1 MAKKGKRKHNID
13 FTGVEAYNKPAE
25 GSHKV
30 KIDKVEEK
38 VSQGG
43 NDMFVVTFE
52 VTAGASKGCKCNE
65 NYPLIDTALWK
76 LKSLLQSVG
85 MKAEGRVQVDLDKL
99 VGKTLEIQVGYEE
112 YNGQDRARVL
122 ETRKLSAKKDSEEE
136 LEDEIEEDDIDDEED
151 NEVEEDTE
159 ESEEEEEEEKKTK
172 KSSKK
177 NTKKSAKSSKKASGK
192 KSKKE
197 PEPEPED
204 DDDWDDEDDDEDW
217 DEE

>member
-1 MAKKGKRKHNID
+1 MAKKGRKHNID

-30 KIDKVEEK
+30 KVSKVEEK

-52 VTAGASKGCKCNE
+52 VISGPSKGCRCME

-76 LKSLLQSVG
+76 LKSLLQAVG

-99 VGKTLEIQVGYEE
+99 VGKVLEIQVGYEE

-122 ETRKLSAKKDSEEE
+122 ETRKLISEEDSEDDVDDEE
-136 LEDEIEEDDIDDEED
+136 KEVEDEEVEEEDDEE
-151 NEVEEDTE
+151 
-159 ESEEEEEEEKKTK
+159 EEEEEEEKKTK

-177 NTKKSAKSSKKASGK
+177 RTKKPAKSSKKTSGK

-197 PEPEPED
+197 EEPE
-204 DDDWDDEDDDEDW
+204 EDDDEDW
-217 DEE
+217 DDDDDEDWDDE

>member
-1 MAKKGKRKHNID
+1 MAKKGRKHNID

-30 KIDKVEEK
+30 KVSKVEEK

-52 VTAGASKGCKCNE
+52 VISGPSKGCRCME

-76 LKSLLQSVG
+76 LKSLLQAVG

-99 VGKTLEIQVGYEE
+99 VGKVLEIQVGYEE

-122 ETRKLSAKKDSEEE
+122 ETRKLISEEDSE
-136 LEDEIEEDDIDDEED
+136 DDVDDDEED
-151 NEVEEDTE
+151 EEVEEE
-159 ESEEEEEEEKKTK
+159 EVEEEDDEEEEEEEKKTK

-177 NTKKSAKSSKKASGK
+177 RTKKPAKSSKKTSGK

-197 PEPEPED
+197 EEPE
-204 DDDWDDEDDDEDW
+204 EDDDEDW
-217 DEE
+217 DDDDDEDWDDE